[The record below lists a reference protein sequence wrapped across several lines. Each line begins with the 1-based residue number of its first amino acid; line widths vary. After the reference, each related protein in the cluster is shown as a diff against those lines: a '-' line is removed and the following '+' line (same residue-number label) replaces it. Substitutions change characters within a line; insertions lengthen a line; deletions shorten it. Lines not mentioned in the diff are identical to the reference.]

1 MGAIVG
7 PERTRARA
15 QQHSAAES
23 SNPRW
28 HPLTRVAF
36 RMCVAYFGL
45 FCLVF
50 AQITY
55 VFTGI
60 AGQWLPDEA
69 ILWQMTAV
77 EPIVAWVGRQVFGVD
92 AVLHDSGS
100 GDQAIIWLLV
110 FCLLV
115 LAAVITAV
123 WTALDRRRCDYSG
136 LNAWFVVVIRL
147 CLGGQM
153 IFYGMAKVIPTQM
166 TSPPL
171 AALVQPYGEFSP
183 MSVLWMQVGSSHPY
197 EILLGSAEV
206 LGGLLLFVPRT
217 ATLGAMLSLVSLAQV
232 FVLNMTFDV
241 PVKILSFHLV
251 LLCLVVLA
259 PQARRLANVLVLERP
274 SEPAT
279 QPRLFRT
286 LRTERILVVVQIFL
300 GVWVLIG
307 CVRSGWDA
315 WREYGDGA
323 AKPALY
329 GIWDVTEFELDGVA
343 LPPLTSDENRWQR
356 LIIDTS
362 GALYQR
368 MDGSRVPTEAVVD
381 PEARTIALSEPTR
394 EASRQP
400 KQFASFTFE
409 QPGPDRLVLR
419 GQVNDRPV
427 TVSLTELDLDS
438 FPLRSRGFHW
448 VQDYAYF
455 R

>member
-1 MGAIVG
+1 MGAVVS
-7 PERTRARA
+7 PERAHGRP
-15 QQHSAAES
+15 QWDS
-23 SNPRW
+23 STDLRW
-28 HPLTRVAF
+28 HPITRVGF

-50 AQITY
+50 AQITF
-55 VFTGI
+55 VFAGI
-60 AGQWLPDEA
+60 AGRWLPEDA
-69 ILWQMTAV
+69 ILWQMQALDPVTG
-77 EPIVAWVGRQVFGVD
+77 WVGRQVFGVD

-100 GDQAIIWLLV
+100 GDQAVIWVLV

-115 LAAVITAV
+115 VAAVITAL
-123 WTALDRRRCDYSG
+123 WTALDRGRSEYTRSS
-136 LNAWFVVVIRL
+136 AWFLVFIRL
-147 CLGGQM
+147 CLAGQM

-166 TSPPL
+166 SSPPL
-171 AALVQPYGEFSP
+171 AALLQPYGEFSP

-206 LGGLLLFVPRT
+206 LGGLLLFLPRT

-279 QPRLFRT
+279 QPRLFRS
-286 LRTERILVVVQIFL
+286 RRAERVVVAVQIFL
-300 GVWVLIG
+300 GIWVLLG
-307 CVRSGWDA
+307 CVRTGWDD
-315 WREYGDGA
+315 WHEYGDGA
-323 AKPALY
+323 PKPPLY
-329 GIWDVTEFELDGVA
+329 GIWNVTEFDMDGVP
-343 LPPLTSDENRWQR
+343 LPPLTTEENRWQR
-356 LIIDTS
+356 LVFDTG
-362 GALYQR
+362 GAMYQR
-368 MDGSRVPTEAVVD
+368 MDGSRVPVVAVVD
-381 PEARTIALSEPTR
+381 PNAETIVLSEPAQ
-394 EASRQP
+394 EASAQP
-400 KQFASFTFE
+400 NRFASFTFE

-419 GQVNDRPV
+419 GLVNDRPV
-427 TVSLTELDLDS
+427 TVSLDALDLDS

-448 VQDYAYF
+448 IQDYPYF

>member
-1 MGAIVG
+1 MS
-7 PERTRARA
+7 PKPTRIRV
-15 QQHSAAES
+15 QQNS
-23 SNPRW
+23 SVEPGNPSWR
-28 HPLTRVAF
+28 PFTRVAL
-36 RMCVAYFGL
+36 RMCVAYFVL

-69 ILWQMTAV
+69 IRWQMTAV
-77 EPIVAWVGRQVFGVD
+77 EPIVAGVGRRVFGVD

-100 GDQAIIWLLV
+100 GDQMIIWLLV
-110 FCLLV
+110 FCLAV
-115 LAAVITAV
+115 LAAAITVV
-123 WTALDRRRCDYSG
+123 WTALDRRRGDYAG
-136 LNAWFVVVIRL
+136 LAAWFVVFIRL

-197 EILLGSAEV
+197 EILLGIAEV
-206 LGGLLLFVPRT
+206 LGGLLLFAPRT

-279 QPRLFRT
+279 QPRLVRT
-286 LRTERILVVVQIFL
+286 PRAERILVVMQIFL

-307 CVRSGWDA
+307 CICSGWDA

-323 AKPALY
+323 PKPALY
-329 GIWDVTEFELDGVA
+329 GIWNVTEFTLDGVA
-343 LPPLTSDENRWQR
+343 LPPLTSDGDRWQR
-356 LIIDTS
+356 LIVDTS
-362 GALYQR
+362 GAAYQR
-368 MDGSRVPTEAVVD
+368 MDGSRVPAVAVVEL
-381 PEARTIALSEPTR
+381 EAGTIALSEPAQD
-394 EASRQP
+394 ASGVP
-400 KQFASFTFE
+400 KQVASFAFE

-419 GQVNDRPV
+419 GQVNDHPV
-427 TVSLTELDLDS
+427 TMSLTELDLDS